1 MSIREGVAVAL
12 AADAIRSRIVS
23 GALGGGEPVR
33 QEEMAGL
40 LGLSRVPVREALRV
54 LADQGLLDHRVH
66 SGYFVRKRSVSELR
80 QIYLMLEFLE
90 TKVMETIEAPSSEQI
105 ADLVA
110 LNREMGDYVGSDDWS
125 PMIDLNRRFH
135 FEIFRLSPMK
145 VVLDELERLWTIAA
159 PYIAQKY
166 TTRAQRSRTIAEH
179 EGLIASLSPFDGDR
193 TVALLATHRM
203 QRGAGG

>member
-1 MSIREGVAVAL
+1 
-12 AADAIRSRIVS
+12 
-23 GALGGGEPVR
+23 
-33 QEEMAGL
+33 MAGV

-90 TKVMETIEAPSSEQI
+90 TKVMETIEPPSPEQL

-110 LNREMGDYVGSDDWS
+110 LNREMADYVGSDEWS

-135 FEIFRLSPMK
+135 FEIFRLSPLK
-145 VVLDELERLWTIAA
+145 VVLGELERLWTIAA

-166 TTRAQRSRTIAEH
+166 TTRAQRAQTIAEH
-179 EGLIASLSPFDGDR
+179 DALIASLSPFDRDR
-193 TVALLATHRM
+193 TLTLLATHRM
-203 QRGAGG
+203 QRGASG